1 VCSSGG
7 WHAAAVSELTRLPLA
22 DPRWSRFT
30 GSREEATPFHG
41 AAWAGFLSECYGFH
55 SFAAAVVESG
65 DVVAGIPVAE
75 VGRRRWVSLP
85 FTDACAPLGDT
96 GRLAAA
102 LEAARGRRVVEVR
115 APLPGAVGHAAA
127 VGHVLALDADQERVF
142 AGCHKSQVLRNIRRA
157 EREGVEV
164 RTATTEAEL
173 TDAFYA
179 LHVRTRRRLGAP
191 VQRRR
196 FFSLL
201 WQRVLEPGGGYLLLA
216 HHDGRAVAGAVFLTA
231 GKNVVYKYGASDE
244 RHWSVR
250 PNHLLFRDA
259 IARSCAEGRAAFDF
273 GRTDFGDTGLR
284 EFKRGWGAS
293 EHELVY
299 STLGGEAPARHRLAS
314 SAAAAARGVI
324 RKSPPVVCR
333 AAGLLYGRAA

>member
-1 VCSSGG
+1 M
-7 WHAAAVSELTRLPLA
+7 SEFTLLPLT
-22 DPRWSRFT
+22 DPRWSVFT
-30 GSREEATPFHG
+30 RTCKEATPFH
-41 AAWAGFLSECYGFH
+41 AAPWAGFLSECYGFR
-55 SFAAAVVESG
+55 SFAVAVVDRDE
-65 DVVAGIPVAE
+65 VVAGLPVAE

-85 FTDACAPLGDT
+85 FTDACAPLGDAA
-96 GRLAAA
+96 RLAAA

-115 APLPGAVGHAAA
+115 AALPCAAGYAAA
-127 VGHVLALDADQERVF
+127 VGHVLALDADEQRVF
-142 AGCHKSQVLRNIRRA
+142 AGCHKSQVLRNVRRA

-173 TDAFYA
+173 TDVFYA

-201 WQRVLEPGGGYLLLA
+201 WRRVLDPGGGYLLLA
-216 HHDGRAVAGAVFLTA
+216 YHDGRAVAGAVFLTA
-231 GKNVVYKYGASDE
+231 GQSVVYKYGASDE
-244 RHWSVR
+244 RHWGVR

-273 GRTDFGDTGLR
+273 GRTDFDDTGLR
-284 EFKRGWGAS
+284 AFKRGWGAA

-299 STLGGEAPARHRLAS
+299 STLGREAPARHRVGS

>member
-1 VCSSGG
+1 
-7 WHAAAVSELTRLPLA
+7 VSELEQLSLA

-30 GSREEATPFHG
+30 AAREDATPFHT
-41 AAWAGFLSECYGFH
+41 AAWAGFLSECYGFR
-55 SFAAAVVESG
+55 SFAAAVVQRGEI
-65 DVVAGIPVAE
+65 VAGLPVAQ
-75 VGRRRWVSLP
+75 VSRRRWVSLP
-85 FTDACAPLGDT
+85 FTDACAPLGDVA
-96 GRLAAA
+96 RLGTA
-102 LEAARGRRVVEVR
+102 LDAARGRTLVEVR
-115 APLPGAVGHAAA
+115 AQLPGADGRAEA
-127 VGHVLALDADQERVF
+127 VGHVLALSEDAERVF

-164 RTATTEAEL
+164 RMATTESEL
-173 TDAFYA
+173 ADVFYA

-201 WQRVLEPGGGYLLLA
+201 WRRVLEPGGGYLLLA
-216 HHDGRAVAGAVFLTA
+216 HHDGRAVAGAVFLTH
-231 GKNVVYKYGASDE
+231 GRTVVYKYGASDE

-273 GRTDFGDTGLR
+273 GRTDFEDTGLR
-284 EFKRGWGAS
+284 EFKRGWGAA

-299 STLGGEAPARHRLAS
+299 SSLGGGAGSAHAVRD
-314 SAAAAARGVI
+314 AAATALRGVI
-324 RKSPPVVCR
+324 RTSPPIVCR

>member
-1 VCSSGG
+1 L
-7 WHAAAVSELTRLPLA
+7 HAATVSELTQLSLD
-22 DPRWSRFT
+22 DPRWTTFT
-30 GSREEATPFHG
+30 RAHEDATPFHA
-41 AAWAGFLSECYGFH
+41 AAWTGFLSECYGFR
-55 SFAAAVVESG
+55 SFAATVVEG
-65 DVVAGIPVAE
+65 GEVVAGVPVAE

-85 FTDACAPLGDT
+85 FTDACAPLGDAR
-96 GRLAAA
+96 RLAAA
-102 LEAARGRRVVEVR
+102 LEATRGARVVEVR

-127 VGHVLALDADQERVF
+127 VGHVLALDADEQKVF
-142 AGCHKSQVLRNIRRA
+142 AGFHKSQVQRNIRRA

-173 TDAFYA
+173 TDDFYA
-179 LHVRTRRRLGAP
+179 LHLRTRRRLGAP

-216 HHDGRAVAGAVFLTA
+216 HHGGHAVAGAVFLTA
-231 GKNVVYKYGASDE
+231 GRNVVYKYGASDE
-244 RHWSVR
+244 RRWSVR

-273 GRTDFGDTGLR
+273 GRTDHEDTGLR
-284 EFKRGWGAS
+284 EFKLGWGSA

-299 STLGGEAPARHRLAS
+299 STLGAEAPARHRMTS
-314 SAAAAARGVI
+314 TVAAAARGVI